1 MNKTKIVIIGGGF
14 GGVYTARN
22 LYRLY
27 GDTAEI
33 TLINKQNYFLFTP
46 LLHEVAT
53 GSLTPDS
60 VMESLREIFLG
71 TSVTC
76 VEDTVNSVDRTNKV
90 VTTTNSSYK
99 YDYLVVST
107 GAETNYFGI
116 AGAQENSLTLK
127 NVSDAILLRN
137 HIIDT
142 LEKSTQI
149 KNTNK
154 ISFAIIGA
162 GATGVELSAEIIEYA
177 RSILKSFYSD
187 SLINENDIEVILI
200 TNTPQIIS
208 VFPEKMRIL
217 AQSILEKK
225 GVNIITNAT
234 VTKVEKGLI
243 TFSDQTTLTVHTVI
257 WVAGVKPS
265 LSSIS
270 GITIGPKGR
279 MEVNEYLQSLE
290 DQNIFGLGDSSGI
303 HPMLAQIAVQQ
314 AVTVANNIYAH
325 NNGSEPSKFDTKI
338 KGLLISLGKWNA
350 LGDIKGY
357 TLNGPFM
364 WFIWRTVY
372 LFNYNSWKKRFEVA
386 FEWVINLFII
396 RDITYLK

>member
-22 LYRLY
+22 LYKLY
-27 GDTAEI
+27 GDAAEI

-60 VMESLREIFLG
+60 VMESLREIFQG
-71 TSVTC
+71 TSISC
-76 VEDTVNSVDRTNKV
+76 VEDTVNSIDRNNKV
-90 VTTTNSSYK
+90 VNTTNSTYK
-99 YDYLVVST
+99 YDYLVISS

-116 AGAQENSLTLK
+116 PGAQENSLTLK
-127 NVSDAILLRN
+127 NVSDAIILRN

-142 LEKSTQI
+142 LEKSTQT

-154 ISFAIIGA
+154 ITFAVIGA
-162 GATGVELSAEIIEYA
+162 GATGVELSAELVEYTK
-177 RSILKSFYSD
+177 SILGSFYKD
-187 SLINENDIEVILI
+187 SLIKEDDIEVILI
-200 TNTPQIIS
+200 TNSPQVIT

-217 AQSILEKK
+217 AQSILENK
-225 GVNIITNAT
+225 GIKIITNAT
-234 VTKVEKGLI
+234 VTKVEKGQI
-243 TFSDQTTLTVHTVI
+243 TFSDATTLQVHTII

-270 GITIGPKGR
+270 GITIGAKGR

-290 DQNIFGLGDSSGI
+290 DQNIFGLGDSSGTF
-303 HPMLAQIAVQQ
+303 PMLAQIAVQQ
-314 AVTVANNIYAH
+314 AQTVANNIYAH
-325 NNGSEPSKFDTKI
+325 TNNLEMEKFNTQI
-338 KGLLISLGKWNA
+338 KGLLISLGRWNA
-350 LGDIKGY
+350 LGNIKGY
-357 TLNGPFM
+357 TLSGPFM
-364 WFIWRTVY
+364 WFVWRTVY
-372 LFNYNSWKKRFEVA
+372 LFNYSSWKKRFEVA
-386 FEWVINLFII
+386 LEWTTNLFIV